1 MLIDSIGRRLTY
13 LRVSV
18 TQNCNL
24 ACTYCL
30 PDGKVAFTP
39 HENFLTADDFVR
51 LVSVFGEMGVERV
64 RITGGEP
71 LLRKDILEIVS
82 GIRALPGIR
91 TIHLSTNGVLLE
103 RMARPLRAAGVS
115 GVNISVDTLDP
126 ELFVRMA
133 GEDFLSRVLSG
144 LDAALESG
152 MSPVK
157 INAVILRGVNED
169 DIERV
174 ADLSARLPVMVRF
187 IELMPTGANQDFQ
200 PERFVSNDEI
210 KERLRT
216 NGSWRE
222 VVLEER
228 GGPAR
233 YYARGDGKGLVGFI
247 SPLSHNFCENCNRLR
262 LTARGELR
270 SCLFSE
276 ENVPLAPHLASP
288 EWRDRVASTIR
299 RALTQKPPSHYLGE
313 GRWGNMVSF
322 VNVGG

>member
-1 MLIDSIGRRLTY
+1 MLIDGIGRRLTY

-30 PDGKVAFTP
+30 PDGKTGFTP
-39 HENFLTADDFVR
+39 HDNFLSADHFVR
-51 LVSVFGEMGVERV
+51 LVSVFAEMGIERV
-64 RITGGEP
+64 RLTGGEP

-82 GIRALPGIR
+82 GIRALPQIR

-103 RMARPLRAAGVS
+103 KLARPLQAAGVS
-115 GVNISVDTLDP
+115 GVNISIDTLDP

-133 GEDFLSRVLSG
+133 GEDFLGRVLSG
-144 LDAALESG
+144 LDAAIEAG
-152 MSPVK
+152 MAPVK
-157 INAVILRGVNED
+157 VNAVILRGVNED

-187 IELMPTGANQDFQ
+187 IELMPTAANADFQ
-200 PERFVSNDEI
+200 PDRFVSNEEI
-210 KERLRT
+210 KARLRA
-216 NGSWRE
+216 NGTWRE

-233 YYARGDGKGLVGFI
+233 YYSRGDGKGLVGFI

-276 ENVPLAPHLASP
+276 ENVALAQHLASP
-288 EWRDRVASTIR
+288 NWRGEIAAVIR
-299 RALTQKPPSHYLGE
+299 RTLVEKPPSHFLGE